1 MQFVGPMLAIL
12 AMGGGLFVPL
22 QQLPPLMRQIAI
34 FSPAY
39 GVGVISRA
47 PLIGG
52 LTTGAIASVIGWTLI
67 FGVGAMLLFRR
78 DTARV

>member
-1 MQFVGPMLAIL
+1 MLAIL

-22 QQLPPLMRQIAI
+22 QNLPPVMRTIAQ

-47 PLIGG
+47 PLVAGCRPPPSRAWLGG
-52 LTTGAIASVIGWTLI
+52 PPSSGWARWCCSGEI
-67 FGVGAMLLFRR
+67 RR
-78 DTARV
+78 GCNRWSPR